1 MFLFLFHGE
10 IIGLKINTLNT
21 IHKNKAANKLIL
33 RLALRQALF
42 VVFRA

>member
-1 MFLFLFHGE
+1 MGKLLAQE
-10 IIGLKINTLNT
+10 INTLNT

-42 VVFRA
+42 VVFRP